1 VAVIVVRFKLRCSPD
16 KAEKVR
22 GLLAAV
28 QSASQPVQG
37 VITFD
42 IGRDLLDENAF
53 IATEVFEDRAA
64 LDRQESLTE
73 VAAAMATFE
82 DALVAPPE
90 ATIYHVDSSEPY
102 E

>member
-16 KAEKVR
+16 NAEEVR

-28 QSASQPVQG
+28 QSASQVVPG
-37 VITFD
+37 VISFD
-42 IGRDLLDENAF
+42 IGRDLLDPNAF
-53 IATEVFEDRAA
+53 IATEVFEDRTA
-64 LDRQESLTE
+64 LDRQEALPE
-73 VAAAMATFE
+73 VDAAMAAF
-82 DALVAPPE
+82 DGALVAPPE